1 MTPIRDPHR
10 VLDLRLGATQDEIL
24 AAYLR
29 LRRAFR
35 TDSPALLSLDCEAQR
50 RAELAAIEQA
60 FRTLSRTPSLASI
73 RIARTP
79 ATHPHS
85 RTDA

>member
-1 MTPIRDPHR
+1 MTPLRDPHR
-10 VLDLRLGATQDEIL
+10 VLDLRLGATQEEIL

-35 TDSPALLSLDCEAQR
+35 TDSPALLSLDCEAER

-60 FRTLSRTPSLASI
+60 FRALSRTPSFATI
-73 RIARTP
+73 RPSRPPSAH
-79 ATHPHS
+79 AHS
-85 RTDA
+85 

>member
-10 VLDLRLGATQDEIL
+10 VLDLRPGATQEEIL
-24 AAYLR
+24 AAYMH

-35 TDSPALLSLDCEAQR
+35 SDSPALLSLDCEAER

-60 FRTLSRTPSLASI
+60 FRALSRGASAVAF
-73 RIARTP
+73 RPAAAR
-79 ATHPHS
+79 AARLS
-85 RTDA
+85 